1 MMLVEA
7 AEDLEASTNV
17 VVFEFEVGS
26 AASFDD
32 SLEGGSFE
40 CGDDNSLEVW
50 FGVTTDSAGDVEFL
64 ISADDLLLFGDEDDG
79 GLLVSDDDDSL
90 EFLANGVLTTASP
103 SDGRNG
109 ESAGGA
115 GVTTTV
121 PRGLFKL
128 FMLELNES
136 TSSSSLIIFL
146 LFKGCFWGGGDRVVT
161 GVVTGTLFFS
171 SSKIRF
177 LLLFSR
183 GTFFMKEGL

>member
-1 MMLVEA
+1 MLVEA

-79 GLLVSDDDDSL
+79 GLL
-90 EFLANGVLTTASP
+90 TTASP

-146 LFKGCFWGGGDRVVT
+146 LFKGYFFGGG
-161 GVVTGTLFFS
+161 G
-171 SSKIRF
+171 
-177 LLLFSR
+177 
-183 GTFFMKEGL
+183 